1 MVKKKGL
8 VYEFVL
14 DERRIKRL
22 KNLGYSIECF
32 LCRIPFNKGETVIHK
47 GKRLYH
53 PKCYELVWHDI
64 PDSILDEEDI
74 FFIEHGEYLEIK
86 SSSTL
91 TIPSISTIPTYND

>member
-32 LCRIPFNKGETVIHK
+32 LCRIPFNKGEKVRERGCI
-47 GKRLYH
+47 
-53 PKCYELVWHDI
+53 
-64 PDSILDEEDI
+64 IL
-74 FFIEHGEYLEIK
+74 
-86 SSSTL
+86 
-91 TIPSISTIPTYND
+91 NAMN

>member
-22 KNLGYSIECF
+22 QNLEYAIECF
-32 LCRIPFNKGETVIHK
+32 LCRIPFNKGEIVIHK

-53 PKCYELVWHDI
+53 PQCWQMVWHDI
-64 PDSILDEEDI
+64 SDDILDQDDLH
-74 FFIEHGEYLEIK
+74 FIEYGYYQN
-86 SSSTL
+86 SSTITPS
-91 TIPSISTIPTYND
+91 TIPVSTIPTS

>member
-1 MVKKKGL
+1 MEEVMHMVKKKGL

-22 KNLGYSIECF
+22 QNLGYAIECF

-53 PKCYELVWHDI
+53 PQCWEIVWHDI
-64 PDSILDEEDI
+64 PDDILDENDI
-74 FFIEHGEYLEIK
+74 YFIESGDY
-86 SSSTL
+86 
-91 TIPSISTIPTYND
+91 PSTINTSIPTTILRE

>member
-22 KNLGYSIECF
+22 QNLGYAIECF

-53 PKCYELVWHDI
+53 LKCWELVWHDI
-64 PDSILDEEDI
+64 SDDILDENDLY
-74 FFIEHGEYLEIK
+74 FIEHGVYPEIR
-86 SSSTL
+86 SST
-91 TIPSISTIPTYND
+91 ISVSTIPTS